1 MMTMQHWIWF
11 RSLFPMKNK
20 AEYYSRFYDFVRA
33 NIITTAPCWMSFLET
48 MARNSKCN
56 MQELL
61 LIHYQRPEARDCKS
75 YQEWIQSGRQVKR
88 GAIGITVRDKE
99 NPEKVRYLFDVADT
113 VGSVGSWRFSR
124 KLEPELTKV
133 IQEQYQLLEA
143 ENFPQMIEHAISCLI
158 DDYWYAHEETILAGI
173 MECYKGWDEYAAKM
187 QFVDAAFYSTCYMIL
202 ERCGYHPRSMYDPQ
216 DFGCVPSFYTPNAMT
231 TLGEA
236 IRTVGNQVLDV
247 VEKTIAEHTAQ
258 RNNVIQAEG
267 NQLPSA
273 FLKPKTYKK
282 EMEVR

>member
-1 MMTMQHWIWF
+1 MTMQHWIWF

-20 AEYYSRFYDFVRA
+20 AEYYSRFSDFVRA

-247 VEKTIAEHTAQ
+247 VEKTIAEHTVQ

-273 FLKPKTYKK
+273 FLKPKTNKI

>member
-20 AEYYSRFYDFVRA
+20 AEYYSRFSDFVRA

-247 VEKTIAEHTAQ
+247 VEKTIAEHTVQ

>member
-1 MMTMQHWIWF
+1 MTMQHWIWF

-20 AEYYSRFYDFVRA
+20 AEYYSRFSDFVRA

-247 VEKTIAEHTAQ
+247 VEKTIAEHTVQ

-282 EMEVR
+282 EMEVS

>member
-1 MMTMQHWIWF
+1 MTMQHWIWF

-20 AEYYSRFYDFVRA
+20 AEYYSRFSDFVRA

-113 VGSVGSWRFSR
+113 VGSAGSWRFSR

-247 VEKTIAEHTAQ
+247 VEKTIAEHTVQ

>member
-1 MMTMQHWIWF
+1 MTMQHWIWF

-20 AEYYSRFYDFVRA
+20 AEYYSRFSDFVRA

-247 VEKTIAEHTAQ
+247 VEKTIAEHTVQ

>member
-1 MMTMQHWIWF
+1 MTMRQWIWF

-20 AEYYSRFYDFVRA
+20 AEYYSRFSDIVRA
-33 NIITTAPCWMSFLET
+33 NIITTAQCWMSFLET
-48 MARNSKCN
+48 MARNSKCT

-75 YQEWIQSGRQVKR
+75 YQEWIRSGRHVKR
-88 GAIGITVRDKE
+88 GAIGITVRDKD

-113 VGSVGSWRFSR
+113 VGSPGSWKFSQ
-124 KLEPELTKV
+124 KLEPELAKV
-133 IQEQYQLLEA
+133 IQEQFQLMA
-143 ENFPQMIEHAISCLI
+143 ADNFPQMIEHAISCLI

-173 MECYKGWDEYAAKM
+173 MECFKGWDEYAAKM

-202 ERCGYHPRSMYDPQ
+202 ERCGYHPRSMYEPQ
-216 DFGCVPSFYTPNAMT
+216 EFGCVPSFYSPNAMT

-236 IRTVGNQVLDV
+236 IRTVGSQVLDV
-247 VEKTIAEHTAQ
+247 IEKTISEQTVQKSNA
-258 RNNVIQAEG
+258 IQAECK
-267 NQLPSA
+267 QLPSA
-273 FLKPKTYKK
+273 FLKPTPNKK

>member
-20 AEYYSRFYDFVRA
+20 AEYYSRFSDFVRA

-48 MARNSKCN
+48 MARNSKRT

-88 GAIGITVRDKE
+88 GAIGIVVWDKE
-99 NPEKVRYLFDVADT
+99 NSEKVQYLFDAADT
-113 VGSVGSWRFSR
+113 VGPVGSWRFSR
-124 KLEPELTKV
+124 KLEPGIAKV
-133 IQEQYQLLEA
+133 IQEEFHLREA
-143 ENFPQMIEHAISCLI
+143 NSFPALIENAISSLI
-158 DDYWYAHEETILAGI
+158 DDYWYAHEEAVLGGI
-173 MECYKGWDEYAAKM
+173 MECWKGWDEYAAKV
-187 QFVDAAFYSTCYMIL
+187 QFLDTVFYSACFMIL
-202 ERCGYHPRSMYDPQ
+202 ERCGYHPRSMYEPNE
-216 DFGCVPSFYTPNAMT
+216 FGCVPSFYSPNAMT

-236 IRTVGNQVLDV
+236 ICAVGNQVLNMIERTV
-247 VEKTIAEHTAQ
+247 IEQTTQKS
-258 RNNVIQAEG
+258 NVIQAEG

-273 FLKPKTYKK
+273 FLKPKTNKI

>member
-20 AEYYSRFYDFVRA
+20 AEYYSRFSDFVRA

-158 DDYWYAHEETILAGI
+158 DDYWYAHEETILSGI

-247 VEKTIAEHTAQ
+247 VEKTIAEHTVQ

>member
-1 MMTMQHWIWF
+1 
-11 RSLFPMKNK
+11 MKNK
-20 AEYYSRFYDFVRA
+20 AEYYSRFSDFVRA

-133 IQEQYQLLEA
+133 IQEQYQLLDA

-247 VEKTIAEHTAQ
+247 VEKTIAEHTVQ

>member
-20 AEYYSRFYDFVRA
+20 AEYYSRFSDIVRA

-48 MARNSKCN
+48 MARNSKCT

-75 YQEWIQSGRQVKR
+75 YQEWIHSGRQVKR

-247 VEKTIAEHTAQ
+247 VEKTIAEHTVQ
-258 RNNVIQAEG
+258 MNNVIQAEG

-273 FLKPKTYKK
+273 FLKHKTYKK

>member
-20 AEYYSRFYDFVRA
+20 AEYYSRFSDFVRA

-143 ENFPQMIEHAISCLI
+143 ENFPQMVEHAISCLI

-173 MECYKGWDEYAAKM
+173 MECFKGWDEYAAKM
-187 QFVDAAFYSTCYMIL
+187 QFVDAAFYSTCFMIL
-202 ERCGYHPRSMYDPQ
+202 ERCDYQPRSMYEPQ
-216 DFGCVPSFYTPNAMT
+216 EFGCVPSFYSPNAMT

-236 IRTVGNQVLDV
+236 IRAVGNQVLDV
-247 VEKTIAEHTAQ
+247 IERTVIEQTAQ
-258 RNNVIQAEG
+258 KNNVIQAEG
-267 NQLPSA
+267 KQLPSA
-273 FLKPKTYKK
+273 FLKPKTNKI

>member
-1 MMTMQHWIWF
+1 MTMQHWIWF

-20 AEYYSRFYDFVRA
+20 AEYYSRFSDFVRA

>member
-20 AEYYSRFYDFVRA
+20 AEYYSRFSDFVRA

-267 NQLPSA
+267 KQLPSA

-282 EMEVR
+282 EMEVS

>member
-1 MMTMQHWIWF
+1 MTMQHWIWF

-20 AEYYSRFYDFVRA
+20 AEYYSRFSDFVRA

-158 DDYWYAHEETILAGI
+158 DDYWYAHEETILSGI

-247 VEKTIAEHTAQ
+247 VEKTIAEHTVQ

>member
-20 AEYYSRFYDFVRA
+20 AEYYSRFSDFVRA

-48 MARNSKCN
+48 MARNSKRT

-247 VEKTIAEHTAQ
+247 VEKTIAEHTVQ

>member
-1 MMTMQHWIWF
+1 MTMQHWIWF
-11 RSLFPMKNK
+11 RSLFPMKTK
-20 AEYYSRFYDFVRA
+20 AEYYSRFSDFVRA

-133 IQEQYQLLEA
+133 IQEQYQLLVA

-247 VEKTIAEHTAQ
+247 VEKTIAEHTVQ
-258 RNNVIQAEG
+258 RNNVIQSEV
-267 NQLPSA
+267 NQLPYA

>member
-20 AEYYSRFYDFVRA
+20 AEYYSRFSDIVRA

-48 MARNSKCN
+48 MARNSKRT

-61 LIHYQRPEARDCKS
+61 LIHYQRPEAYDCKS
-75 YQEWIQSGRQVKR
+75 YQEWIQSGRKVKR
-88 GAIGITVRDKE
+88 GAIGIVVRDKADS
-99 NPEKVRYLFDVADT
+99 EKVRYLFDAADT

-133 IQEQYQLLEA
+133 IQEQYQLLEV
-143 ENFPQMIEHAISCLI
+143 ENFPQMTEHAISCLI
-158 DDYWYAHEETILAGI
+158 DDYWYAHEDTILAGI
-173 MECYKGWDEYAAKM
+173 MECFKGWDEYAAKM
-187 QFVDAAFYSTCYMIL
+187 QFVDAAFYSTCFMIL
-202 ERCGYHPRSMYDPQ
+202 ERCGYHPRSMYESQ
-216 DFGCVPSFYTPNAMT
+216 EFGCVPSFYSPNAMT

-236 IRTVGNQVLDV
+236 IRAVGNQVLDV
-247 VEKTIAEHTAQ
+247 IERTVIEQTAQ
-258 RNNVIQAEG
+258 KNNVIQAEG
-267 NQLPSA
+267 KQLPSA
-273 FLKPKTYKK
+273 FLKPKTNKI

>member
-1 MMTMQHWIWF
+1 MTMQHWIWF

-20 AEYYSRFYDFVRA
+20 AEYYSRFSDFVRA

-173 MECYKGWDEYAAKM
+173 MACYKGWDEYAAKM

-247 VEKTIAEHTAQ
+247 VEKTIAEHTVQ

>member
-1 MMTMQHWIWF
+1 MTMQHWIWF

-20 AEYYSRFYDFVRA
+20 AEYYSRFSDFVRA
-33 NIITTAPCWMSFLET
+33 NIITTAPCWRSFLET

-173 MECYKGWDEYAAKM
+173 MECFKGWDEYAAKM
-187 QFVDAAFYSTCYMIL
+187 QFVDAAFYSTCFMIL
-202 ERCGYHPRSMYDPQ
+202 ERCGYHPRSMYEPQ
-216 DFGCVPSFYTPNAMT
+216 EFGCVPSFYSPNAMT

-236 IRTVGNQVLDV
+236 IRAVGNQVLDV
-247 VEKTIAEHTAQ
+247 IEKAISEKAK
-258 RNNVIQAEG
+258 NNSIVAEG
-267 NQLPSA
+267 EQLPSA
-273 FLKPKTYKK
+273 FLKSKPKK

>member
-1 MMTMQHWIWF
+1 MTMQHWIWF

-20 AEYYSRFYDFVRA
+20 AEYYSRFSDFVRA

-133 IQEQYQLLEA
+133 IQEQYQLLDA

-247 VEKTIAEHTAQ
+247 VEKTIAEHTVQ

>member
-1 MMTMQHWIWF
+1 MTMQHWIWF

-20 AEYYSRFYDFVRA
+20 AEYYSRFSDFVRA

-48 MARNSKCN
+48 MARNSKCT

-61 LIHYQRPEARDCKS
+61 LIHYQRPEAHDCKS
-75 YQEWIQSGRQVKR
+75 YQEWIHSGRQVKR

-113 VGSVGSWRFSR
+113 VGSVGSWRFSQ

-158 DDYWYAHEETILAGI
+158 DDYWYSHEETILAGI

-202 ERCGYHPRSMYDPQ
+202 ERCGYHPRSMYEPQ
-216 DFGCVPSFYTPNAMT
+216 EFGCVRSFYTPNAMT

-236 IRTVGNQVLDV
+236 IRSVGNQVLDV
-247 VEKTIAEHTAQ
+247 IEKEISKES
-258 RNNVIQAEG
+258 RSNSIVAEG
-267 NQLPSA
+267 EQIPSA
-273 FLKPKTYKK
+273 FLKPKNKK